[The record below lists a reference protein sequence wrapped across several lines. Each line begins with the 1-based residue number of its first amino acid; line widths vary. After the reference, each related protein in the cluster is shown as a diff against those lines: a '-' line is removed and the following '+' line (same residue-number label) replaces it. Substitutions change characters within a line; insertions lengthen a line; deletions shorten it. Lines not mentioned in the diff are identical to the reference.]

1 MYGRYGIDQLYYAL
15 LVTYIVLLV
24 INAIV
29 DKSTVLSILMCL
41 VIVYA
46 VFRVMSRNHLKRQR
60 ENQIYLKLIQPFR
73 TFFTVNYKRL
83 RDIRSKRYRVCKKC
97 HAIIRLPIKKGT
109 HGVICPKCRNKF
121 NVKIRF

>member
-15 LVTYIVLLV
+15 LVTYVVLLI
-24 INAIV
+24 INSIV
-29 DKSTVLSILMCL
+29 DKNTVLSILMCL

-60 ENQIYLKLIQPFR
+60 ENETYLRLIRPFK
-73 TFFTVNYKRL
+73 TFFTLNFKRL

-97 HAIIRLPIKKGT
+97 HAVIRLPIKKGT
-109 HGVICPKCRNKF
+109 HGVICPKCHNKF